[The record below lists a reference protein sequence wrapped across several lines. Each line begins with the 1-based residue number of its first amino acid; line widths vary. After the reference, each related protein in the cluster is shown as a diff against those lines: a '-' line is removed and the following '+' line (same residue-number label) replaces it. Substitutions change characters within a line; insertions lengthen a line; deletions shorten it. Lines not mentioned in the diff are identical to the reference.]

1 METHLTTVRVK
12 LGNRS
17 YEIYIG
23 NGLIGQAGQVLSTL
37 GLHKRTAIIT
47 NTTIAPLYLDPLKA
61 ALHAHGFET
70 SEIILPDGEQFKT
83 LDSMRGIYDQLL
95 GLGLDRTCALIAL
108 GGGVIG
114 DMTGFAAAT
123 FLRGIPFVQIP
134 TTLLAQV
141 DSSVGGKT
149 GVNLPGGKNMVGA
162 FNQPAAVLI
171 DPLVLGTLPGRELRA
186 GMAEVIKYGIISD
199 PGFFTFLEQ
208 SMHSVLQLDAETVST
223 VIRQCCLIK
232 ADITAQDETEKGIR
246 AYLNYGHTL
255 GHAVE
260 TLTGYTRFLH
270 GEAVA
275 IGMLAAAQ
283 LSQALGFCEAEDVG
297 RIDALIKAAGLP
309 VAIPPFPVSD
319 YLQAMLK
326 DKKKTGSILN
336 VVLMRRI
343 GDVCLQPVVQDQ
355 LQAFLSDALAA
366 H

>member
-1 METHLTTVRVK
+1 
-12 LGNRS
+12 
-17 YEIYIG
+17 
-23 NGLIGQAGQVLSTL
+23 
-37 GLHKRTAIIT
+37 
-47 NTTIAPLYLDPLKA
+47 
-61 ALHAHGFET
+61 
-70 SEIILPDGEQFKT
+70 
-83 LDSMRGIYDQLL
+83 MRIIYDQLL
-95 GLGLDRTCALIAL
+95 DLGLDRSCALIAL

-162 FNQPAAVLI
+162 FNQPVAVLI
-171 DPLVLGTLPGRELRA
+171 DPLVLGTLPERELRA

-208 SMHSVLQLDAETVST
+208 SMHTVLKLDPDTVST

-232 ADITAQDETEKGIR
+232 ADITSRDETEKGVR
-246 AYLNYGHTL
+246 AYLNFGHTL

-260 TLTGYTRFLH
+260 TLTGYSRFLH

-283 LSQALGFCEAEDVG
+283 LSHTLGFCEAEDVD
-297 RIDALIKAAGLP
+297 RIDSLITAVGLP

-326 DKKKTGSILN
+326 DKKKTGSIIN
-336 VVLMRRI
+336 VVLMKRI
-343 GDVCLQPVVQDQ
+343 GDVFLRPVAQEQ
-355 LQAFLSDALAA
+355 LQAFLSGALAA
-366 H
+366 R

>member
-1 METHLTTVRVK
+1 MEPRMETVRVE
-12 LGNRS
+12 LGSRS
-17 YEIYIG
+17 YDIYIAH
-23 NGLIGQAGQVLSTL
+23 GLIERAGHILS
-37 GLHKRTAIIT
+37 GIIPNKHIAIIT
-47 NTTIAPLYLDPLKA
+47 NATIAPLYLEPLIE
-61 ALHAHGFET
+61 ALNAHGFKT
-70 SEIILPDGEQFKT
+70 GKIILPDGEQFKT
-83 LDSMRGIYDQLL
+83 LDSMRVIYDQLL
-95 GLGLDRTCALIAL
+95 GLELDRSCCLIAL

-171 DPLVLGTLPGRELRA
+171 DPLVLGTLPSRELRA

-199 PGFFTFLEQ
+199 PGFFAFLEE
-208 SMHSVLQLDAETVST
+208 SMHSVLQLDAETVSM
-223 VIRQCCLIK
+223 VIRKCCLNK

-260 TLTGYTRFLH
+260 TLTGYSRFLH

-283 LSQALGFCEAEDVG
+283 LSRALGFCEPEDVG
-297 RIDALIKAAGLP
+297 RIDALIKSAGLP
-309 VAIPPFPVSD
+309 VTIPPFPISD

-326 DKKKTGSILN
+326 DKKKTGSIIN
-336 VVLMRRI
+336 VVLMKRI
-343 GDVCLQPVVQDQ
+343 GDVFLQPVSQDQ
-355 LQAFLSDALAA
+355 LQVFLNGALAA
-366 H
+366 R

>member
-1 METHLTTVRVK
+1 METVRVE
-12 LGNRS
+12 LGSRS
-17 YEIYIG
+17 YDIYIAH
-23 NGLIGQAGQVLSTL
+23 GLIERAGHILSGIILTK
-37 GLHKRTAIIT
+37 HATIIT
-47 NTTIAPLYLDPLKA
+47 NSTIAPLYLESLIK
-61 ALHAHGFET
+61 ALHVHGFKT

-83 LDSMRGIYDQLL
+83 LDSMRMIYDQLL
-95 GLGLDRTCALIAL
+95 DLGLDRSCALIAL

-162 FNQPAAVLI
+162 FNQPVAVLI
-171 DPLVLGTLPGRELRA
+171 DPLVLGTLPERELRA

-208 SMHSVLQLDAETVST
+208 SMHSVLELDPETVST

-232 ADITAQDETEKGIR
+232 ADITSRDETEKGVR
-246 AYLNYGHTL
+246 AYLNFGHTL

-260 TLTGYTRFLH
+260 TLTGYSKFLH

-283 LSQALGFCEAEDVG
+283 LSNTLGFCEAEDVD
-297 RIDALIKAAGLP
+297 RIDSLITAVGLP
-309 VAIPPFPVSD
+309 AAIPPFPLTD

-326 DKKKTGSILN
+326 DKKKTGSIIN
-336 VVLMRRI
+336 VVLMKRI
-343 GDVCLQPVVQDQ
+343 GDVFLRPVAQEQ
-355 LQAFLSDALAA
+355 LQAFLSGALAA
-366 H
+366 R